1 MRPHRGCYEKEN
13 PPSLGAYNNTFVK
26 GIVKNLFSKFQDQ
39 REVLDFSSFGDELAL
54 KTSWDPLVR
63 KGPSL
68 CTHKLQKSHPLSGDS
83 LRFKVTF
90 AAILCSAVGIL
101 VGLGTLFFASIPSG
115 DPLAIFGSLV
125 VVGVGFWVWWC
136 MQRGESVFD
145 RSSRSLAIGGMTY
158 NLDQVCAIQLIR
170 EYVRNRDS
178 QYYSY
183 ELNLVCADG
192 KRINIVDHNS
202 LRTIRKDAVV
212 LADYLSIPVWDAIDF
227 RIPEQAAH

>member
-1 MRPHRGCYEKEN
+1 M
-13 PPSLGAYNNTFVK
+13 LGGRSSS
-26 GIVKNLFSKFQDQ
+26 GIRNS
-39 REVLDFSSFGDELAL
+39 
-54 KTSWDPLVR
+54 
-63 KGPSL
+63 
-68 CTHKLQKSHPLSGDS
+68 
-83 LRFKVTF
+83 
-90 AAILCSAVGIL
+90 
-101 VGLGTLFFASIPSG
+101 FFASIPSG

-125 VVGVGFWVWWC
+125 LAGVGFWVWWC

-145 RSSRSLAIGGMTY
+145 CSLRSIAIGGKTY

-170 EYVRNRDS
+170 EYVSNHDS

-202 LRTIRKDAVV
+202 LRTIRKDSEV

>member
-1 MRPHRGCYEKEN
+1 
-13 PPSLGAYNNTFVK
+13 
-26 GIVKNLFSKFQDQ
+26 
-39 REVLDFSSFGDELAL
+39 
-54 KTSWDPLVR
+54 
-63 KGPSL
+63 
-68 CTHKLQKSHPLSGDS
+68 
-83 LRFKVTF
+83 
-90 AAILCSAVGIL
+90 
-101 VGLGTLFFASIPSG
+101 
-115 DPLAIFGSLV
+115 
-125 VVGVGFWVWWC
+125 
-136 MQRGESVFD
+136 
-145 RSSRSLAIGGMTY
+145 MTY